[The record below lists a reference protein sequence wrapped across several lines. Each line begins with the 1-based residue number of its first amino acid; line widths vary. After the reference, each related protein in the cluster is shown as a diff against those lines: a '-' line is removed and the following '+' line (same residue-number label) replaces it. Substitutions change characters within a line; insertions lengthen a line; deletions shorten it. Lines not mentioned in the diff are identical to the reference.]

1 MMVNA
6 VMTLQSLDCWFERVS
21 GIEPTSPVEEFYAK
35 NFDNSYMEHRFQSM
49 TITPEDSNRVD
60 SSKVAEAVGQPSA

>member
-1 MMVNA
+1 
-6 VMTLQSLDCWFERVS
+6 MTVCAFVCACGGLRQR
-21 GIEPTSPVEEFYAK
+21 SPRSTRIPEFYAK

-49 TITPEDSNRVD
+49 TITPEDSSRVD